1 MNILLNNK
9 TNFNKS
15 YLTVSILGKSFKF
28 EVKYKSNSIVELNKE
43 ENKIILNLP
52 KKYKNIEDNSIV
64 NMAIE
69 KMYDEIAET
78 EIDNAME
85 KIRIILGF
93 APEDY
98 SIERMKN
105 SFCKNKG
112 KKIIVNPDIVKYSK
126 KIIEMTLIQAF
137 CKAVYKENSKEYK
150 IALVNGLE
158 KYEAIKYE
166 IIRSNKRTKKVE
178 KVS

>member
-1 MNILLNNK
+1 MGILLNNK

-15 YLTVSILGKSFKF
+15 YLTVSILAKNLRF
-28 EVKYKSNSIVELNKE
+28 EIKYRSNSIVELNKE

-52 KKYKNIEDNSIV
+52 KKYKNMDNTNIV

-69 KMYDEIAET
+69 KMYDEIAEI

-98 SIERMKN
+98 IIERMKN

-126 KIIEMTLIQAF
+126 KTIEMTLIQAF
-137 CKAVYKENSKEYK
+137 CKAIYKENSKEYK

-158 KYEAIKYE
+158 KYEAVKYE
-166 IIRSNKRTKKVE
+166 IIHNNKTVKKVE